1 VHALVKSYNSLM
13 LLTYLKN
20 HLFKE
25 LMVLSLWSAAV
36 FGLFDSH
43 QLILIMI
50 GLLWLGLIPLQNGRN
65 HYWQNA
71 LTHAIAA
78 SIPIVLMFVL
88 YHGVL
93 QAWWLADDPGLL
105 QRIAESGIF
114 PHFYQSDVWRAFSAS
129 HLTPWV
135 PLSLG
140 IDWHLFGLEP
150 LGFYGHHLLSFT
162 LVLLM
167 AYLVLNLFFSP
178 LVCSLILSLFVASVP
193 CANVAQLI
201 MVRHYLEGLGL
212 SLLAIFGYVKAVQSR
227 RLRWAYFG
235 ALFYLLATTAKE
247 IYVPLVVILPCLPV
261 GNWRQRWKMLL
272 PFVAVA
278 GSYVVW
284 RAYMLQLSYV
294 LSGYSVL
301 VPQLDWAAVLAL
313 PNKVAEV
320 LGWRYTWQGLIILFA
335 VLVYLGIVLTQ
346 QRHRLIYILVW
357 LAACLFPIIPV
368 LSILDSRY
376 LFLPYLILCLGVA
389 VSLQFLMS
397 KRWHYMALGLG
408 FSLLAVGIKSVEIGP
423 AVFRQ
428 VALIKQFRTEGEFI
442 LRGNAPNALLQNP
455 IGAYWYYE
463 SLQWF
468 REQVLKLPEGA
479 RACYDVCVCQPQAT
493 AQFYQYANIG
503 QLISSSQQACG
514 QADADLTVQ
523 FKWEKGALHWQL
535 GPYAEGQYYIAPAD
549 RASVSGYFLAIPAE
563 GRHPQAL
570 SRPFYFVIK
579 YVSIKGWQTY
589 SPVLKLLPEQDVVR
603 VTWERITQ

>member
-1 VHALVKSYNSLM
+1 M
-13 LLTYLKN
+13 LFTYFKN
-20 HLFKE
+20 NLFKE
-25 LMVLSLWSAAV
+25 LTVLSLWIAAV
-36 FGLFDSH
+36 FWLFDAH
-43 QLILIMI
+43 QLILILI
-50 GLLWLGLIPLQNGRN
+50 GLLWLGLIPLQNRRN
-65 HYWQNA
+65 PYWQNA
-71 LTHAIAA
+71 LKHAIAA

-88 YHGVL
+88 YHSVL

-150 LGFYGHHLLSFT
+150 LGFYAHHLLSFT
-162 LVLLM
+162 LVLLI
-167 AYLVLNLFFSP
+167 AYLVLNLFYSP

-212 SLLAIFGYVKAVQSR
+212 SLLAIFAYVKALQSR
-227 RLRWAYFG
+227 QHRWAYFG

-247 IYVPLVVILPCLPV
+247 IYVPLVIILPCLPV
-261 GNWRQRWKMLL
+261 GNWKQRWKMLI

-313 PNKVAEV
+313 PNRIAEV
-320 LGWRYTWQGLIILFA
+320 LGWQQTWQGLIILLA
-335 VLVYLGIVLTQ
+335 VLVYLSIVLTK
-346 QRHRLIYILVW
+346 QRHRLIYILIW
-357 LAACLFPIIPV
+357 LAACLLPIIPV

-389 VSLQFLMS
+389 VSLQFLMD
-397 KRWHYMALGLG
+397 KRWHYIALGLG

-423 AVFRQ
+423 TVFRQ
-428 VALIKQFRTEGEFI
+428 VDLIKQFRTEGQFI
-442 LRGNAPNALLQNP
+442 LKGNAPNALLQNP

-468 REQVLKLPEGA
+468 REQSLKLPQGA

-503 QLISSSQQACG
+503 QLISSTLSEQACG
-514 QADADLTVQ
+514 QADADLTVH
-523 FKWEKGALHWQL
+523 FKWENGALHWEL

-549 RASVSGYFLAIPAE
+549 RASVSGYLLAIPAK
-563 GRHPQAL
+563 GQHPQAL

-579 YVSIKGWQTY
+579 YVSIEGWQTY
-589 SPVLKLLPEQDVVR
+589 SPVLKLLPEQEIVIVR
-603 VTWERITQ
+603 WERLTR